1 MDNSLWL
8 LMLACA
14 VGTFLLRA
22 LPLIWMRRHL
32 VRRSI
37 SNTTEAMPVWLTVLA
52 PTMIAAMCGVSL
64 VPVNSAV
71 SSWLATLL
79 GGLCTILVWRRTRSL
94 GWPVCIGVG
103 VYGASIVFF
112 NHQLQASF
120 LW

>member
-14 VGTFLLRA
+14 LGTFLLRA

-37 SNTTEAMPVWLTVLA
+37 SNTNEAMPVWLTVLA
-52 PTMIAAMCGVSL
+52 PTMIAAMFGVSL
-64 VPVNSAV
+64 VPAHPDIN
-71 SSWLATLL
+71 SWLATVL

-94 GWPVCIGVG
+94 GWPVCVG
-103 VYGASIVFF
+103 VAVYGVVVVLLKMIG
-112 NHQLQASF
+112 
-120 LW
+120 

>member
-1 MDNSLWL
+1 MDKSLWL

-37 SNTTEAMPVWLTVLA
+37 NNTTEAMPVWLTVLA
-52 PTMIAAMCGVSL
+52 PTMIAAMFGVSL
-64 VPVNSAV
+64 VPAHPAV
-71 SSWLATLL
+71 SSWLATVL

-94 GWPVCIGVG
+94 GWPVCAGVV
-103 VYGASIVFF
+103 VYGSVVVLFRLMA
-112 NHQLQASF
+112 
-120 LW
+120 

>member
-1 MDNSLWL
+1 MDKSLWL

-52 PTMIAAMCGVSL
+52 PTMIAAMFGVSL
-64 VPVNSAV
+64 VPAHPGI
-71 SSWLATLL
+71 SSWLATVL
-79 GGLCTILVWRRTRSL
+79 GGLCTVLVWRRTRSL
-94 GWPVCIGVG
+94 GWPVCIGVA
-103 VYGASIVFF
+103 VYGVVVVV
-112 NHQLQASF
+112 LKMMG
-120 LW
+120 